1 MAVGCSLCSALDSG
15 CLVMI
20 HFQMRPGLS
29 EFLSWE
35 ALTLLAGGRGRV
47 LALVTDMRLNP
58 QALRF
63 CSWKGCHYQWHRQDR
78 RGGHC

>member
-20 HFQMRPGLS
+20 HFQLRPGLS

-35 ALTLLAGGRGRV
+35 ALMLLAGER
-47 LALVTDMRLNP
+47 
-58 QALRF
+58 
-63 CSWKGCHYQWHRQDR
+63 RQSL
-78 RGGHC
+78 GLGP